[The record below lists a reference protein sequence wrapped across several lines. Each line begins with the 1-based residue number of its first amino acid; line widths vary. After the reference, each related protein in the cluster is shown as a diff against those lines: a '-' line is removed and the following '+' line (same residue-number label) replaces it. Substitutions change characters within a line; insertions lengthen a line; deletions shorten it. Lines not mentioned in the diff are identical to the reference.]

1 MITEFYAHGMQA
13 DTVHTRI
20 SAASKPRAAQIQ
32 ETYETRSSRNIR
44 SWREF
49 LPEDCVAA
57 MIGMGWDLTT

>member
-13 DTVHTRI
+13 DTVHMPI
-20 SAASKPRAAQIQ
+20 SATSKPRGVQIQ
-32 ETYETRSSRNIR
+32 ETYETRSCRNIR

-57 MIGMGWDLTT
+57 MISMGWDLTT